1 MVGAPMLKAE
11 RISRSGPKLS
21 DAQTRNFEAIK
32 YTFEGDGRGARGY
45 RFVRE
50 VVARRAGPVSEKLVR
65 RSMREQGLR
74 PVWLRRRRRYSSYW
88 GEADA
93 GAPNLLLR
101 EDGTHDFSAS
111 RPNERWASDITEFA
125 LPCGDRV
132 RLSLVVDLFDGRPA
146 GWALGTSPDADLANS
161 SLDDA
166 ISRLAPGESPLM
178 HADRGCHYRWPGWKE
193 RCEAA
198 GIARSMSRK
207 STSPD
212 NAACEG
218 FFGTLKNEAFH
229 GRDWEGWIADEFIV
243 LMSAHL
249 EGWGDGEA
257 QGVPRGRPG
266 RLRHHRRPQG
276 EARLPPGR
284 PGTLDCPRKC
294 PQSLNAVRR
303 ERERAKTPNYTDA
316 GRRNK
321 TINNSD

>member
-1 MVGAPMLKAE
+1 MLDVLKADPGCVPSALTNREKATVAE
-11 RISRSGPKLS
+11 RPSGRFGADAARGRLGLARSTYYHQLGAMTRPPARPWL
-21 DAQTRNFEAIK
+21 DAEVRRA
-32 YTFEGDGRGARGY
+32 FEGDGRGARGY

-125 LPCGDRV
+125 PPCGDRV
-132 RLSLVVDLFDGRPA
+132 HLSLVVDLFDGRPA

-166 ISRLAPGESPLM
+166 ISRLAPGEAPLP

-249 EGWGDGEA
+249 EGWGGT
-257 QGVPRGRPG
+257 
-266 RLRHHRRPQG
+266 
-276 EARLPPGR
+276 ARLKAFREGGR
-284 PGTLDCPRKC
+284 VVFDTIDG
-294 PQSLNAVRR
+294 RR
-303 ERERAKTPNYTDA
+303 ERLGFRP
-316 GRRNK
+316 GVPVR
-321 TINNSD
+321 

>member
-1 MVGAPMLKAE
+1 MDVLKADPGCVPSALTNREKATVAE
-11 RISRSGPKLS
+11 RPSGRFGADAARGRLGLARSTYYHQLGAMTRPPARPWL
-21 DAQTRNFEAIK
+21 DAEVRRA
-32 YTFEGDGRGARGY
+32 FEGDGRGARGY

-125 LPCGDRV
+125 PPCGDRV
-132 RLSLVVDLFDGRPA
+132 HLSLVVDLFDGRPA

-166 ISRLAPGESPLM
+166 ISRLAPGEAPLP

-249 EGWGDGEA
+249 EGWGGDGEA

-266 RLRHHRRPQG
+266 RLRHHRRP
-276 EARLPPGR
+276 
-284 PGTLDCPRKC
+284 
-294 PQSLNAVRR
+294 
-303 ERERAKTPNYTDA
+303 
-316 GRRNK
+316 
-321 TINNSD
+321 